1 MCLAITQTALPARL
15 SVEELT
21 IAIASEVLGATIFAW
36 VIGNLVNLVLNLDP
50 AERNR
55 KSMMSYLA
63 EYIRQVPLS
72 SKAKQTVSQ
81 NYAFHLEVLMVSADV
96 CAMSPG
102 RFKREREGQ
111 TDRQTDRHT
120 DR

>member
-1 MCLAITQTALPARL
+1 MTVAIL
-15 SVEELT
+15 
-21 IAIASEVLGATIFAW
+21 SEVVGATIFAW

-55 KSMMSYLA
+55 KSMMNYLA

-81 NYAFHLEVLMVSADV
+81 NYAFHLQVWMCDV
-96 CAMSPG
+96 CRPRCEFHERQREKEG
-102 RFKREREGQ
+102 GRERERALVF
-111 TDRQTDRHT
+111 TLNERN
-120 DR
+120 